1 MVLYLFIVLYSKSH
15 LCDSSEKNLVTTLK
29 TKQKEHNTK
38 KTTNNLPPPL
48 LPLQKNKQRPKST
61 KPKQLEISW
70 WKKLTVMTKSI

>member
-38 KTTNNLPPPL
+38 KTTNNLPPPSS
-48 LPLQKNKQRPKST
+48 PR
-61 KPKQLEISW
+61 
-70 WKKLTVMTKSI
+70 KKTNRDPNQPNQSN